1 MQNSLKTALIT
12 LSFTVSMAVADGYVL
27 IAFPPVVKGN
37 SSDKVFAIRCAKEF
51 YDRAKVSQS
60 FDSTALIESRV
71 LGDSLGSC
79 GDSIQC
85 YGTIAANHGANPALF
100 TRVERVGSRIKVHM
114 SWLDMSNGK
123 FQGSATLEG
132 TNLAEM
138 GKQLRSTAEVVVSKA
153 IGIWPSNLQPP
164 PAASDFPQAELVP
177 GGTLHRRFP
186 IQKGDTATDGRT
198 FGFTPF
204 KMTKTEVTWRQYQ
217 LCVASGAC
225 LPAHYRD
232 GTCTSVWDNGAWLP
246 TRIAEPESGSDLPVV
261 CVDWIQARD
270 YCAWVGGDLPTQMQW
285 EYAARAGDSAA
296 QPWSTSDEVCRQA
309 NVRDLKYIEKR
320 SGWDAAFQCD
330 DGYTGPAPAGRFP
343 PNKFGLQDMIGNV
356 RVWVRDVSNPWFFA
370 KADSLNPRFEIRTN
384 SWRYQVGT
392 SYSSPR
398 PYGIEYGFREV
409 GWAGSSSTAA
419 GFRCV
424 QAVP

>member
-1 MQNSLKTALIT
+1 MVSSVASLA
-12 LSFTVSMAVADGYVL
+12 SADGYVL
-27 IAFPPVVKGN
+27 VAFPPVVKGKPA
-37 SSDKVFAIRCAKEF
+37 DVAFANRCAKEF
-51 YDRAKVSQS
+51 YDRAKVSQR
-60 FDSTALIESRV
+60 FDSTALIESGS
-71 LGDSLGSC
+71 LSDSLWKC
-79 GDSIQC
+79 GDSIEC
-85 YGTIAANHGANPALF
+85 YGTIAVGRGANPALF

-114 SWLDMSNGK
+114 SWLDLSNGR

-138 GKQLRSTAEVVVSKA
+138 EKQLWSTANVVVSKA
-153 IGIWPSNLQPP
+153 VGIWHSNLQPP
-164 PAASDFPQAELVP
+164 SAESVFPLSELVP
-177 GGTLHRRFP
+177 GGTLVRRFP
-186 IQKGDTATDGRT
+186 IRKGDTTTDQRV
-198 FGFTPF
+198 FGFTAF

-217 LCVASGAC
+217 SCVASGAC
-225 LPAHYRD
+225 MPAHYRD
-232 GTCTSVWDNGAWLP
+232 GTCTTVWDNGAWLP
-246 TRIAEPESGSDLPVV
+246 TRLAEPDPGSELPVV

-285 EYAARAGDSAA
+285 EYAARAGDTAA
-296 QPWSTSDEVCRQA
+296 QPWATPDDVCRHA
-309 NVRDLKYIEKR
+309 NVRDSKYIEKR
-320 SGWDAAFQCD
+320 SGWDAAFECN

-343 PNKFGLQDMIGNV
+343 ANKFGLQDMIGNV

-370 KADSLNPRFEIRTN
+370 SADSLNPRYEDRTN

-398 PYGIEYGFREV
+398 PYSIEYGYREV

-424 QAVP
+424 QPAP